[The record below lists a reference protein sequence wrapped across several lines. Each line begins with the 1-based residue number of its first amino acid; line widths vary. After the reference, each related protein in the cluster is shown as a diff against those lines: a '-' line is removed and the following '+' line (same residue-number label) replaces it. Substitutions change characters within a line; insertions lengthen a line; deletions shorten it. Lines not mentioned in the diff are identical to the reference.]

1 MQNDRGYLRVGVTGG
16 IGAGKS
22 EVCALFAARGRVV
35 LSADRVARDMME
47 SDPEIMNGVR
57 RLFGAE
63 AYHPDGALNREL
75 VAQAVFSDPRQR
87 KHLDALV
94 HLPVISAI
102 VRAMDALPAA
112 QRAPYT
118 VVEAALLYE
127 SGMHRSLDAVIVVH
141 ASEAVR
147 MARLLGREG
156 STRAEIL
163 KRFRA
168 QLPAGE
174 KRERG
179 DFVIV
184 NEGSPA
190 SLREKVVFFDMLLAR
205 MAG

>member
-47 SDPEIMNGVR
+47 SDPEIMSGVR

-63 AYHPDGALNREL
+63 AYHPDGTLKREL

-87 KHLDALV
+87 KQLDALV
-94 HLPVISAI
+94 HPPVISALLH
-102 VRAMDALPAA
+102 AMDTLPAA

-127 SGMHRSLDAVIVVH
+127 SGMHKSLDAVIVVH

-147 MARLLGREG
+147 MERLLGRDG

-168 QLPAGE
+168 QLPAGD
-174 KRERG
+174 KRERA

-190 SLREKVVFFDMLLAR
+190 SLREKVVFFDMLLTR